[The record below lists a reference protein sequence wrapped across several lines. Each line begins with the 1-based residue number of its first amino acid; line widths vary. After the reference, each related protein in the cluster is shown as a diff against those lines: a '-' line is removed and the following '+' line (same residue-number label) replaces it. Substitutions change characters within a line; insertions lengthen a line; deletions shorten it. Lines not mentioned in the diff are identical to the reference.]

1 MPIATIR
8 WQDRTLST
16 VAPQA
21 LKTSSNAKQ
30 NAEERRRK
38 LMRRPNSIFEDLWL
52 GWRLNYI
59 WRALAVEDV
68 RQRYRRSVLGIGWIF
83 ISFALMVGTL
93 FVIFAGTS
101 PVYTRIEYTAYLAT
115 GLVTWNLIMTS
126 ITRGVMS
133 FQSDSGWVKGSPAPL
148 SVLAYKLMTFAVIE
162 FAICAVIVVPVV
174 VWAGLPS
181 LLHIAIACAMLAFY
195 VVLGVFAVLLFGAI
209 GAWSS
214 DFQQLVPAIMRIGF
228 FATPIFWE
236 YESQTGFR
244 KILATYNPFT
254 HFVEMVRSPLL
265 GNFPTLTN
273 MAVVAAISG
282 LLVITALMAFKFA
295 KPRLAAWV

>member
-1 MPIATIR
+1 MIMVDTP
-8 WQDRTLST
+8 
-16 VAPQA
+16 VAKPP
-21 LKTSSNAKQ
+21 AKQ
-30 NAEERRRK
+30 KQHAENRRRR
-38 LMRRPNSIFEDLWL
+38 LMRRPHSVFEDLWL
-52 GWRLNYI
+52 GWQLNYI

-126 ITRGVMS
+126 VTRGVMT
-133 FQSDSGWVKGSPAPL
+133 FQTDSGWVKGSPAPL
-148 SVLAYKLMTFAVIE
+148 SVLAYKLMAFAVLE

-181 LLHIAIACAMLAFY
+181 ILHIAIALSVLVFY

-214 DFQQLVPAIMRIGF
+214 DFQQLIPAIMRIGF

-244 KILATYNPFT
+244 RVLATYNPFT

-265 GNFPTLTN
+265 SNFPTLTN
-273 MAVVAAISG
+273 LAVVSAVSAG
-282 LLVITALMAFKFA
+282 LVITSLLAFSFA